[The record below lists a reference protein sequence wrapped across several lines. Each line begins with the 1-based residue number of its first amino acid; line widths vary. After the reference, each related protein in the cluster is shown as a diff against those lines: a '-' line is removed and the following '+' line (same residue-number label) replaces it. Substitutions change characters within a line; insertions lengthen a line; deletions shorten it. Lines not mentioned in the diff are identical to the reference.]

1 MMTKP
6 FMTHLPSLS
15 SNSKV
20 RISLSLDSS
29 GYSGLVQE
37 KLSSSNIKVGDTI
50 SIKKNGEEYVGLLMP
65 RSQVG
70 SDEFHVIIK
79 LESGYNIGIKLDLG
93 TEVRRIKAG
102 KKKQPTPAEKE
113 PDVKGLPTASILS
126 TGGTI
131 ASKVDYRTGAV
142 NPALSAQ
149 DLYDTVP
156 ELREYANVHAKVIM
170 SVLSENIYPTDWTK
184 IARSVASEIKD
195 GTDGVVIAHGTDTLG
210 FTSAA
215 MSFALQNL
223 PVPVVLVGSQRSSDR
238 PSSDAAM
245 NLIGA
250 INLATRADAAE
261 VFVLMHAETGDSYLH
276 AHRGTRTRKLHT
288 SRRDAFQSVN
298 DYPIFSVTGEDVKEL
313 RPPLLRRESER
324 KLTLKPK
331 FEEKVALVKT
341 NPGIEGLVIEQF
353 VDTGY
358 KGIIIEGT
366 GLGHAPDRL
375 QPSIKKAIDAGIVVA
390 MCSQCLFGRI
400 DMNVY
405 RSGVELLDIGVVP
418 CEDMLPETALVKLM
432 WVLANSKDQEA
443 AKQLLLKPLAG
454 EIDMRSEESEYVS
467 SLGGD

>member
-1 MMTKP
+1 MS
-6 FMTHLPSLS
+6 HLTSLS
-15 SNSKV
+15 LNSKV
-20 RISLSLDSS
+20 RILLSLDNS
-29 GYSGLVQE
+29 GYSGLALE
-37 KLSSSNIKVGDTI
+37 KLSSSDIKVGDTI
-50 SIKKNGEEYVGLLMP
+50 RIRKNGEEYIGVLMP

-70 SDEFHVIIK
+70 SDQFHVIIK
-79 LESGYNIGIKLDLG
+79 IETGYNIGIKLDQG
-93 TEVRRIKAG
+93 TEVSRIKAG
-102 KKKQPTPAEKE
+102 KKKRTASSEKE
-113 PDVKGLPTASILS
+113 PDVKDLPKASILS

-156 ELREYANVHAKVIM
+156 ELQNYAQVNAKVIM
-170 SVLSENIYPTDWTK
+170 SVLSENILPSDWTK
-184 IARSVASEIKD
+184 IARRVASEIKA

-215 MSFALQNL
+215 LSFALQNL

-245 NLIGA
+245 NLIGS
-250 INLATRADAAE
+250 INLATKADAAE
-261 VFVLMHAETGDSYLH
+261 VYILMHAEIGDSFLH
-276 AHRGTRTRKLHT
+276 AHRGTRARKLHS

-298 DYPIFSVTGEDVKEL
+298 DYPVFSVTGKEVKEL
-313 RPPLLRRESER
+313 NSPLLRRNKER

-341 NPGIEGLVIEQF
+341 TPGIEALTIDQLI
-353 VDTGY
+353 DADY
-358 KGIIIEGT
+358 RGIVIEGT
-366 GLGHAPDRL
+366 GLGHAPDQL

-390 MCSQCLFGRI
+390 MSTQCLFGRV

-405 RSGVELLDIGVVP
+405 RSGVELLDIGVVQ
-418 CEDMLPETALVKLM
+418 CEDMIPETTLVKLM

-443 AKQLLLKPLAG
+443 AKELLLRPIAG

-467 SLGGD
+467 SLWGDTN